1 MWFFS
6 SAIEVFDVRLIS
18 SFILKP
24 QTGNYPVYFVP
35 LDFLGVKQFF
45 PSFGDVFRSFSAV
58 AVIMK
63 LDFV

>member
-6 SAIEVFDVRLIS
+6 SAIKVFDFRLLF

-24 QTGNYPVYFVP
+24 QTGNYPVYFV
-35 LDFLGVKQFF
+35 LVDFLGVKQFF